1 MRNTAVNTRQQGTA
15 DPTRDGRLDAGTY
28 ASPEVLKILV
38 ERDNAS
44 GPLIELDPCGFV
56 EQLLCGKNNKF
67 PIGIT
72 LTQLS
77 REIFKHIDSKGLPN
91 NPESREALKEIF
103 SPTLLRHAIWRALGD
118 SWTHALPHELVAL
131 CFVFNPKE
139 TLREINFL
147 KFQPYKS
154 ECNGAVWSRAAKGLI
169 QGCLIKPTLWA
180 TLEPRQKS
188 LIKGPDIIA
197 NYLRDAPLGELIEL
211 PASCVRA
218 ALKLRKPP
226 SEFEL
231 TDQSISVCNHLYE
244 SKSILRTPGLLP
256 VLSYLRDIEK
266 PLPLR
271 LVDNVIDAIRGATAG
286 TNRSLDT
293 SNWELCE
300 KNGEPR
306 RERGQAVYIREYL
319 IDKLMK
325 WEEFSSRFYH

>member
-1 MRNTAVNTRQQGTA
+1 
-15 DPTRDGRLDAGTY
+15 
-28 ASPEVLKILV
+28 
-38 ERDNAS
+38 
-44 GPLIELDPCGFV
+44 
-56 EQLLCGKNNKF
+56 
-67 PIGIT
+67 
-72 LTQLS
+72 
-77 REIFKHIDSKGLPN
+77 
-91 NPESREALKEIF
+91 
-103 SPTLLRHAIWRALGD
+103 
-118 SWTHALPHELVAL
+118 
-131 CFVFNPKE
+131 
-139 TLREINFL
+139 
-147 KFQPYKS
+147 
-154 ECNGAVWSRAAKGLI
+154 
-169 QGCLIKPTLWA
+169 
-180 TLEPRQKS
+180 
-188 LIKGPDIIA
+188 
-197 NYLRDAPLGELIEL
+197 
-211 PASCVRA
+211 VRA